1 MRSKNLEK
9 LARICWNT
17 KRWASPS
24 GLEGKSDDEGTW
36 EWKCGYGHEEWLLD
50 YKRTMPDGYHY
61 GNLQE
66 LNNSE
71 KKHVGAV
78 YNIHLY
84 TVNPQRQDIYVG
96 CLYNAVCIS
105 KDESKHVYEYYKSK
119 GWLKEMKREL
129 AECGGSTADLN
140 NKEKIFNVKF
150 KFEDADLRLPPLQR
164 IEPGVIPS
172 KRYVLMDMPDN
183 FRFAVDEER
192 TKRRRKITHVN
203 AGDIGRHEEEKDM
216 IIERRHKEM
225 QNYIATLLKK
235 QYDDIRLEEPADIHC
250 TAEKIDIVA
259 RLRGTDEWHYF
270 ELKTNSAKISIRE
283 ALGQILEYA
292 HYYHTER
299 KVTRLYIVGP
309 SDADP
314 QDRDYLNTL
323 RQQYGI
329 PLWYRWYSFDDNKL
343 YPEV

>member
-17 KRWASPS
+17 KRRASPS
-24 GLEGKSDDEGTW
+24 GLEGKSDDEGTQ
-36 EWKCGYGHEEWLLD
+36 ERQCGFGHEEWLLN
-50 YKRTMPDGYHY
+50 KRRTMPDGYHY

-66 LNNSE
+66 LNKGE
-71 KKHVGAV
+71 KHVGAV

-84 TVNPQRQDIYVG
+84 TVNPQHQDIYVG
-96 CLYNAVCIS
+96 CLYNAVCVS
-105 KDESKHVYEYYKSK
+105 KDESKQVYAYYKSK
-119 GWLKEMKREL
+119 GWLEKMKREL
-129 AECGGSTADLN
+129 AECGGRKTDLN
-140 NKEKIFNVKF
+140 YNGIFNVKF
-150 KFEDADLRLPPLQR
+150 KFEDADLRLPPFQR

-172 KRYVLMDMPDN
+172 KRYVLLDKPDK
-183 FRFAVDEER
+183 FRLAVDEKR
-192 TKRRRKITHVN
+192 TGRRRKITRVN
-203 AGDIGRHEEEKDM
+203 AGDIERHEEEEDM
-216 IIERRHKEM
+216 IIERRHKKM
-225 QNYIATLLKK
+225 QNHIAKLLRK

-250 TAEKIDIVA
+250 TGEKKDIVA

-270 ELKTNSAKISIRE
+270 ELKTTSAKISIRE

-292 HYYHTER
+292 HYYHSER
-299 KVTRLYIVGP
+299 NVTRLYIVGP

-343 YPEV
+343 YPEE